1 MIHPRVNKIF
11 AGVNQPKGV
20 NKGEPSGDQTEVMQ

>member
-1 MIHPRVNKIF
+1 VNKIF

-20 NKGEPSGDQTEVMQ
+20 NKGGPSGDQTEVMQ

>member
-1 MIHPRVNKIF
+1 VNKIF
-11 AGVNQPKGV
+11 VGV

>member
-1 MIHPRVNKIF
+1 MVHPKVNNIF

-20 NKGEPSGDQTEVMQ
+20 NKAELSGDQTEVMQ

>member
-1 MIHPRVNKIF
+1 MVHPRVNKIF

-20 NKGEPSGDQTEVMQ
+20 NKDEPSGDQTEVMQ